1 MPVQQYKIN
10 TPDALPGQLY
20 GLQQTRADIQTAFVE
35 DADGIGFGVACKVG
49 VGPRGVKLGGAAHV
63 AGISVRQIDREPLNR
78 PSNGT
83 IVFKKGEALPLLSD
97 GRINVRVA
105 KAGTMKRGEPVF
117 VDAATGEFG
126 ATGTL
131 KCTNVV
137 WGLSGTVAMGDVV
150 HVVITNADVAAP
162 AAPLSAE
169 K

>member
-1 MPVQQYKIN
+1 MPVQQYNIN
-10 TPDALPGQLY
+10 TRDALPGQLY

-35 DADGIGFGVACKVG
+35 DAAGIGFGVACKVG
-49 VGPRGVKLGGAAHV
+49 VGPRGVTLGGAAHV

-78 PSNGT
+78 PSDGT
-83 IVFKKGEALPLLSD
+83 IVFKKGDTLPLLSD

-105 KAGTMKRGEPVF
+105 AAGTMVRGAPVF
-117 VDAATGEFG
+117 VDEVTGEFG

-137 WGLSGTVAMGDVV
+137 WGMSGVVALGDVV

-162 AAPLSAE
+162 APLAAE
-169 K
+169 